1 MTEGGSPRYVFH
13 LTARAAYAAAFDAG
27 VYEAPSL
34 ISEGFIH
41 CSTGAQIART
51 AERFYRAR
59 SGLVILCLEAEKLGA
74 ALKYEP
80 AHGELFPHVYGGIAV
95 ESIVA
100 VIDFPC
106 RADGGFDLPEEL
118 AVFG

>member
-27 VYEAPSL
+27 VYESPSL
-34 ISEGFIH
+34 ASEGFIH
-41 CSTGAQIART
+41 CSTRAQLART
-51 AERFYRAR
+51 AQRFFRGQ
-59 SGLVILCLEAEKLGA
+59 SGLVILCLDAAKLDA

-80 AHGELFPHVYGGIAV
+80 ADGELFPHVHGAIPLDT
-95 ESIVA
+95 IVA

-106 RADGGFDLPEEL
+106 RSDGGFELPGEL
-118 AVFG
+118 AVFD